1 MWRLGGRYFLQESL
15 AAREQG
21 AKGETLYSSNGYK
34 KLTCRSNDQL
44 HVFSRINMEAL
55 NMQIIW

>member
-1 MWRLGGRYFLQESL
+1 MSGLGGRYFLQDSL
-15 AAREQG
+15 AARERG
-21 AKGETLYSSNGYK
+21 AKGKTSYSSNGYK

-44 HVFSRINMEAL
+44 HVFSRINVEAR